1 MKTKTIVLSD
11 VPEDQV
17 EMEITILQLDS
28 PTQIEKKKQPD
39 GRWTLR
45 ASYEVPDG
53 TSAAMS
59 VAHHLS
65 DALAGIAKPAKKK
78 SAKNGR

>member
-17 EMEITILQLDS
+17 EMEIAILRLDD
-28 PTQIEKKKQPD
+28 PTQIEKKQQPD

-45 ASYEVPDG
+45 ATLGVPGG
-53 TSAAMS
+53 TGAAMS
-59 VAHHLS
+59 A
-65 DALAGIAKPAKKK
+65 APYLANAWAGSAQPAQKK
-78 SAKNGR
+78 SSKLGQ

>member
-1 MKTKTIVLSD
+1 MKTKTIVLGD
-11 VPEDQV
+11 VPEEQV
-17 EMEITILQLDS
+17 EMEIAILRLDD
-28 PTQIEKKKQPD
+28 PTQIEKKQQPD

-45 ASYEVPDG
+45 ATYEVPDG

-65 DALAGIAKPAKKK
+65 SAPAGIAKPAKKK
-78 SAKNGR
+78 TAKDGR

>member
-17 EMEITILQLDS
+17 EMEIAILRLDD
-28 PTQIEKKKQPD
+28 PTQIEKKQQPD

-45 ASYEVPDG
+45 ATYEVPDG

-59 VAHHLS
+59 AAHHLS
-65 DALAGIAKPAKKK
+65 KALAGIAKPAKKK
-78 SAKNGR
+78 TAKRGR